1 MNLTGK
7 KKKKKNWNDLEQWKL
22 DLDHSISTLKFVV

>member
-1 MNLTGK
+1 MNLTEK
-7 KKKKKNWNDLEQWKL
+7 KKKKRNDLEQWKL